1 MKFVRFS
8 FITICLLLTLTM
20 PSSANLG
27 VELMTEYFDLLSSG
41 NYESASYLWQ
51 KSSRERSQR
60 FGIAYDNIE
69 LKTDCNSPLVRNLSY
84 LKKGMY
90 SPYSRVE
97 SLGKGYVKVQF
108 SAKIGTDTIGHSYFT
123 MNDGKYLWLIYPQ
136 DYYAREW
143 DVVESEYLR
152 VHVHPS
158 KAKSLNP
165 VTLEAADQFIRNT
178 ADSLQLSPTDLA
190 LLKANKIEYYYC
202 DSTTTVADITG
213 TDTEGT
219 FDMASD
225 DVISARFPHFH
236 ELVHFLVA
244 FKLRVQAM
252 YTLPVLRE
260 GVAVM
265 YGGRW
270 GKSASSLYALGAFM
284 YQNELVDMDSLLTL
298 DGFAA
303 LSGADVNYPV
313 AGILSAFLKQK
324 LGLEGYLKVYRS
336 ASTDYDSLQAMT
348 SGQIQTR
355 LASAAGFADWATLI
369 KEFETYLGSFATAH
383 GDVIAGDV
391 SGSSLVKNK
400 NVEVKDSK
408 DWITVIVHGDSAA
421 PIGTI
426 LFGKDQRLNGYSSDL
441 FQLQFKED
449 VPFEGY
455 RYAIRWDMNE
465 AGLYDYATNQITAKY
480 ILGITPDSSYYTESD
495 KKLAVRFKRSLFN
508 NTIPRETDARILSQ

>member
-1 MKFVRFS
+1 M
-8 FITICLLLTLTM
+8 LAL

-27 VELMTEYFDLLSSG
+27 ADLMNEYYDLLASG
-41 NYESASYLWQ
+41 NYESASYMWQ
-51 KSSRERSQR
+51 KASLARSQR
-60 FGIAYDNIE
+60 FGIAYDKIS
-69 LKTDCNSPLVRNLSY
+69 LKTDCNSPIVRNLEY

-97 SLGKGYVKVQF
+97 GLGKGYVKVHY
-108 SAKIGTDTIGHSYFT
+108 SAKIGTDTIGYTYFAA
-123 MNDGKYLWLIYPQ
+123 NDGKYLWLVYPQ
-136 DYYAREW
+136 DYYGRTW
-143 DVVESEYLR
+143 DVVESEFLR
-152 VHVHPS
+152 IHVHFD
-158 KAKSLNP
+158 KTKSLNP
-165 VTLEAADQFIRNT
+165 VVLEAADQFIRNT

-202 DSTTTVADITG
+202 DSTKTVGDISG

-225 DVISARFPHFH
+225 DIISARFPHFH

-252 YTLPVLRE
+252 YTLPIMRE

-270 GKSASSLYALGAFM
+270 GRSASSLYALGAFV
-284 YQNELVDMDSLLTL
+284 YQNQLVAMDSLLTM

-313 AGILSAFLKQK
+313 AGILSAFLKDK
-324 LGLEGYLKVYRS
+324 LGIDGYFKVYR
-336 ASTDYDSLQAMT
+336 ALSTDYDSLHAMT
-348 SGQIQTR
+348 ADQVKTR
-355 LASAAGFADWATLI
+355 MAAAAGYADWAALQHD
-369 KEFETYLGSFATAH
+369 FEAYLTSFATAH
-383 GDVIAGDV
+383 GDVAAGDV
-391 SGSSLVKNK
+391 SGSSLLKNK
-400 NVEVKDSK
+400 AVEVKDSK
-408 DWITVIVHGDSAA
+408 DWITVVAHGDTAA

-426 LFGKDQRLNGYSSDL
+426 LFGKDQRLNGSDL
-441 FQLQFKED
+441 FALQFSEG

-455 RYAIRWDMNE
+455 RYAIRWDANE

-480 ILGITPDSSYYTESD
+480 ILGVTPDSLYYTAVD
-495 KKLAVRFKRSLFN
+495 KKLAIRFKKALFN
-508 NTIPRETDARILSQ
+508 NIMPNEADARILAQ